1 MTHSVLDRAPKKK
14 KSTYSLFPLPTMS
27 TSSGTTTTTSSSATG
42 STMSSSSSHHLQVPG
57 IEIQPP
63 SDPPSMLEPTQ
74 QQQQQQPSA
83 TTSGRQVIGTTA
95 RSRTFSLSSLV
106 GKTRRAYSVS
116 SAYPPKMIHPS
127 LVPPQPS
134 TDAKLDDD
142 IWFNAKSVT
151 QAQRRNSV
159 AAAHRNYEDFQQK
172 MEEAPLYILVSTY
185 LNYFVLILLGH
196 LRDILGK
203 IFKRHE
209 YAHLRKS
216 QVSLSCMF
224 YSGN

>member
-1 MTHSVLDRAPKKK
+1 M
-14 KSTYSLFPLPTMS
+14 
-27 TSSGTTTTTSSSATG
+27 SSA
-42 STMSSSSSHHLQVPG
+42 SSSSHHLQVPG

-63 SDPPSMLEPTQ
+63 SDPPTMLEPTPSQ
-74 QQQQQQPSA
+74 QQQQPSLQQQQQPSA
-83 TTSGRQVIGTTA
+83 TASGRQVIGTTA

-209 YAHLRKS
+209 YSHLRTN
-216 QVSLSCMF
+216 QVCI
-224 YSGN
+224 YSSVTEAID